1 MFVNMFFLVGYNN
14 VEVVEFLLEN
24 GVDVNV

>member
-1 MFVNMFFLVGYNN
+1 MFVNVFFLVGYNN